1 MRNRLEGE
9 NMIDLHIENDIAE
22 VVLNNPKA
30 MNALAEQD
38 LAELHEAYREASAR
52 EVRALILRGEGKGFS
67 AGRNI
72 KGVIPADDDATD
84 YLANK
89 VTPVLKTMSNFPA
102 PTFAAVHGPCLGVG
116 LGLAIATDIVYV
128 AENAKFGS
136 PFANLGATLDSGGHA
151 LFLER
156 LGTHRAMDLIV
167 TGDLISGEEAVNSGL
182 FSRAVPAEKL
192 LDFTRERAQRAAAG
206 ATQAFL
212 TSRDLL
218 HDIRDNGTGL
228 WDSVDAEN
236 TAQGALCSSADYAE
250 GFAAFNEKRT
260 PVFAGR

>member
-1 MRNRLEGE
+1 
-9 NMIDLHIENDIAE
+9 MIDLTIDNNTAE

-30 MNALAEQD
+30 MNALGEED
-38 LAELHEAYREASAR
+38 LAQLHEAYLEAEAR
-52 EVRALILRGEGKGFS
+52 GVRALILRGEGKGFS

-72 KGVIPADDDATD
+72 KGINPSDDDATD

-89 VTPVLKTMSNFPA
+89 VTPVLQAMSEFPA

-128 AENAKFGS
+128 ADNAKFGS

-156 LGTHRAMDLIV
+156 LGAHRAMDLIV
-167 TGDLISGEEAVNSGL
+167 TGDLISGTEAVNSGL
-182 FSRAVPAEKL
+182 FSRAIPAEEL
-192 LDFTRERAQRAAAG
+192 LDFTRERAHRAASG
-206 ATQAFL
+206 ATQAYL
-212 TSRDLL
+212 TSRRIL
-218 HDIRDNGTGL
+218 HGIRDNGAGFWET
-228 WDSVDAEN
+228 VAAEN
-236 TAQGALCSSADYAE
+236 TAQGELCSSADYAE

-260 PVFAGR
+260 PVFSGR